1 MNIIINNEKMEVA
14 ASAQSLEQAICLA
27 EILCKTQDFCVVGH
41 QVKHYAI
48 YTEMELTLL
57 LKSVGVEV
65 GGHLDRKDLVGKL
78 ITVGENMPVDET
90 PLAALRLRL
99 GLASGE
105 MPAIDFTQPKSQ
117 PAERKAS
124 GEHATANINRP
135 KAGTATGM
143 VWDIVDSLLEG
154 DELPTKSAVLEAG
167 VKAGLNEATISTQ
180 FSKYRR
186 WFLEQK
192 N

>member
-41 QVKHYAI
+41 RVKHYSI

-78 ITVGENMPVDET
+78 IASCENMPVDET
-90 PLAALRLRL
+90 PLAELRQRL
-99 GLASGE
+99 GLASDE
-105 MPAIDFTQPKSQ
+105 MPAIDFSQPKPQ
-117 PAERKAS
+117 PTPSKVS
-124 GEHATANINRP
+124 GTAPTAINRP

-143 VWDIVDSLLEG
+143 VWDIVDSLLEW
-154 DELPTKSAVLEAG
+154 DELPQKSAVLEAG